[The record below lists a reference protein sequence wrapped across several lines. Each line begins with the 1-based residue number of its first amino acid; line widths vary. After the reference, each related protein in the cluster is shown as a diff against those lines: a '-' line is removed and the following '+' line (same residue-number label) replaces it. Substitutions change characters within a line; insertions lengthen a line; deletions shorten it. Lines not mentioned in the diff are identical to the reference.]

1 MPSTGS
7 ELDAVRLVADCLRPR
22 RLHLSASGKT
32 RSSAISS
39 YPRSLSAQSA
49 AATSSQSA
57 AGAVGWCSCFS
68 PASEVSPN
76 PSGAHQQCQVVRCAP
91 TVLTSNFVAPEFPD
105 NFSDRLSWFVVIWFG
120 LVVRYPVCTASGPQ
134 LHGSLG
140 STGLRPMPPHYYRD
154 LAHGPGVGS
163 GLLPQLPPPTWAIL
177 AWPPHEAVAA
187 FGTRLGR
194 AGTVPDR
201 SEGLDGAPFR
211 SRGRALSRIQDRNN
225 KHARGARVRGP
236 GPAAYSQLGLCS
248 TVSADILLVVIKRHQ
263 RARVPI
269 VV

>member
-91 TVLTSNFVAPEFPD
+91 TVPTSNFVAPEFPD
-105 NFSDRLSWFVVIWFG
+105 KFSDRLSWFVVIWFG

-163 GLLPQLPPPTWAIL
+163 GLLPQLPPPTWDLFVLRLLCCGLPA
-177 AWPPHEAVAA
+177 P
-187 FGTRLGR
+187 TRRLF
-194 AGTVPDR
+194 
-201 SEGLDGAPFR
+201 FR
-211 SRGRALSRIQDRNN
+211 SAIRDCLSSN
-225 KHARGARVRGP
+225 
-236 GPAAYSQLGLCS
+236 
-248 TVSADILLVVIKRHQ
+248 VSFFYPRLFDTLSLPLRKLVCWAVHL
-263 RARVPI
+263 VHFGH
-269 VV
+269 

>member
-1 MPSTGS
+1 M
-7 ELDAVRLVADCLRPR
+7 LQRPR
-22 RLHLSASGKT
+22 QNRRLYHTGYEPTISKYLDSKYQIFAMSG
-32 RSSAISS
+32 RHISS
-39 YPRSLSAQSA
+39 LPRKARYLTMIRRSRHRDANQGS
-49 AATSSQSA
+49 
-57 AGAVGWCSCFS
+57 FK
-68 PASEVSPN
+68 
-76 PSGAHQQCQVVRCAP
+76 HQVRCCISKP
-91 TVLTSNFVAPEFPD
+91 SQGVTV
-105 NFSDRLSWFVVIWFG
+105 
-120 LVVRYPVCTASGPQ
+120 
-134 LHGSLG
+134 
-140 STGLRPMPPHYYRD
+140 
-154 LAHGPGVGS
+154 
-163 GLLPQLPPPTWAIL
+163 AIL